1 MSTDERFD
9 QLDAS
14 IGDLKQY
21 LMAMRTEMINRLDI
35 VENRLDALN
44 NTVHSIDLRLP
55 ALSKAITDF
64 GSVAT
69 RLTRDHAALEAKVSK
84 LIDPAA

>member
-1 MSTDERFD
+1 MTIDERFD
-9 QLDAS
+9 RID
-14 IGDLKQY
+14 QY
-21 LMAMRTEMINRLDI
+21 LQEMRAEVVNRLDI
-35 VENRLDALN
+35 IENRLDTLN
-44 NTVHSIDLRLP
+44 STVHSIDLRLP

>member
-9 QLDAS
+9 RIDAS

-21 LMAMRTEMINRLDI
+21 LIAMRTETINRLDI
-35 VENRLDALN
+35 IENRLDTLT

-55 ALSKAITDF
+55 ALSKAIADF

-84 LIDPAA
+84 LVDPAA